1 MAQGGF
7 FTTLFGNG
15 GGGIEHSGGG
25 KTTPLPVADPQSQLS
40 TGQPTQPVAPKVE
53 PTPDPL
59 NSHLED
65 MAAVWKT
72 ATTADGKPI
81 APQADPLAQPLF
93 NFKKDD
99 VIASSKKLDFTASV
113 NPELATKALAG
124 DAAALQQYVNETVQ
138 TAFAAMTLNAGSL
151 MNEGFV
157 AHGRAFDQALPTRLR
172 NHEVSNRVSDDP
184 VLSHPAVAPMIQA
197 MKAMIA
203 AQQPNLR
210 PDQVQAAAENY
221 VKGIGSAVNMQDTKT
236 VETKKQ
242 AEAPDWMKWANLE

>member
-1 MAQGGF
+1 MSF
-7 FTTLFGNG
+7 SFTSLFGG
-15 GGGIEHSGGG
+15 AGGGIEHSGGG
-25 KTTPLPVADPQSQLS
+25 KTTPLPVNNPQEQLTS
-40 TGQPTQPVAPKVE
+40 GTQAPAVAPKVE

-65 MAAVWKT
+65 MQSVWKT
-72 ATTADGKPI
+72 ATTADGKPV
-81 APQADPLAQPLF
+81 APTADPLAQPLF

-172 NHEVSNRVSDDP
+172 NHEVANRVSEDP
-184 VLSHPAVAPMIQA
+184 VLSHPAVAPIIQA
-197 MKAMIA
+197 MKATIA
-203 AQQPNLR
+203 QQQPNMR
-210 PDQVQAAAENY
+210 PEDVQRAAENY
-221 VKGIGSAVNMQDTKT
+221 VKGLGTAINLQETKT
-236 VETKKQ
+236 VTKKQ
-242 AEAPDWMKWANLE
+242 DAAAPDWMAWAGLEK